1 MRITNSPQQTDHMDK
16 CDFSMILKYLAEH
29 LLRKDP
35 VEMHAEVFIYSEIL
49 ARSLIGH
56 VVKLPKIV

>member
-1 MRITNSPQQTDHMDK
+1 MDK